1 MSIWA
6 QIQRSS
12 KPSTWSKANSYSNHV
27 FVLAQD
33 EVEWEVIVEDGKKEY
48 EVYLGIEDE
57 EWDCTCGAKNMPCV
71 HICAI
76 AIAKKNN
83 TLKREEDRTV
93 TKALGVRFVLL
104 SSDEG
109 LTLAAQTDEE
119 KPKRLTGNLFT
130 KDDIVLTD
138 DDRLFLSQMGSAV
151 GRVLYRTEVVQFLER
166 AISRK
171 EKIVLDGKNVFPSLE
186 QSGTL
191 AIVEDFHEGFRVRF
205 VRDPNVA
212 AVYGRSALL
221 YKANKKRRELRLIGT
236 NGMTHSQYN
245 AFVRGIVYEVDDVQ
259 RLVSKVIPELK
270 KRVPVD
276 VKTNR
281 LPKDEE
287 LTPYL
292 LIHVQQKS
300 QNLLVFPKIVYG
312 EPPIAEVIGE
322 SITFLS
328 NEVPIRN
335 IKKEQE
341 IIDKA
346 LNSLRIPIGMERV
359 FSAED
364 AVYHASALIQLLERN
379 PEWKVQ
385 GDALE
390 LFRVVEPL
398 EPTITVSGE
407 DLDIDFGDE
416 IDPEDVFDAWHA
428 NRTMVPLS
436 GGGWAPLPEDWLKNY
451 GHLVAD
457 LLSAK
462 KASKGQ
468 IPKYALFDLARLCEK
483 LDQNVPDL
491 GGLRMLVSNFSG
503 IQEASLPEDLNA
515 ELRSYQVVGVNWLSF
530 LKKMGIG
537 GILADDMGLGKT
549 IQTLCILEH
558 RSLVVVP
565 TSVLSN
571 WKNEAKRFRPSL
583 RVHIYHGTQRKYDKD
598 ADVILTSYAILRN
611 DLEKFQ
617 EEEWNVVVLDEA
629 QAIKN
634 PRSQTAQA
642 AFALRARFRVALT
655 GTPIENRLEE
665 LWSQMH
671 FLCPGFLSGIKNFRK
686 QYEVPIASGDN
697 GVAKRL
703 RDRIKPFVLRRLKKN
718 VAKELPPRTNM
729 TLFCALTD
737 EERALYDAVR
747 VSTYENMV
755 QALEEGRSFSVMSA
769 LEALLRMRQASC
781 HSGLLPGQSAPTS
794 SKVELL
800 VERLLELTAAGHK
813 ALVFSQWT
821 QFLNRIEPHLQSN
834 DISYVRLDGSTK
846 NRGEI
851 VDKFQSEEGPSIFL
865 ASLKAGGTGLNLTA
879 ADHVFLMDPW
889 WNPAVEEQAADRA
902 HRIGQEKPVNVY
914 RIVSEKTVE
923 EKVLKL
929 QDRKRQIA
937 DAALHNASQAASI
950 TKEELMSLL
959 E

>member
-1 MSIWA
+1 MSIWT
-6 QIQRSS
+6 QIQKSS
-12 KPSTWSKANSYSNHV
+12 TPKTWSKSQNYSNHV
-27 FVLAQD
+27 FLRFQD
-33 EVEWEVIVEDGKKEY
+33 EAELEAIVQDGKKEY
-48 EVYLGIEDE
+48 EVYIGIENE
-57 EWDCTCGAKNMPCV
+57 EWDCGCSAKRKPCV
-71 HICAI
+71 HICAV
-76 AIAKKNN
+76 AFAYQEKTFKQ
-83 TLKREEDRTV
+83 EEDLHV
-93 TKALGVRFVLL
+93 EEAVGIRFALL
-104 SSDEG
+104 SGTGG
-109 LTLAAQTDEE
+109 LTLIVETDEK
-119 KPKRLTGNLFT
+119 KPKRIVGNVFT
-130 KDDIVLTD
+130 KDNIQIGD
-138 DDRLFLSQMGSAV
+138 DERLFLNQMGSAV
-151 GRVLYRTEVVQFLER
+151 GRVLYRNELVRFLER
-166 AISRK
+166 AIDK
-171 EKIVLDGKNVFPSLE
+171 NQKVFLDGKKVFPSLE
-186 QSGTL
+186 QSGSV
-191 AIVEDFHEGFRVRF
+191 AIVEDQGDGFRVRLI
-205 VRDPNVA
+205 RDPNVA
-212 AVYGRSALL
+212 AVYGRTGLL
-221 YKANKKRRELRLIGT
+221 YKINKKSRELRLIGT
-236 NGMTHSQYN
+236 NGMTQSQYS
-245 AFVRGIVYEVDDVQ
+245 ALIRGITYEVDDVQ

-270 KRVPVD
+270 KRVHVD
-276 VKTNR
+276 VRTER
-281 LPKDEE
+281 LPKNEK

-300 QNLLVFPKIVYG
+300 QNLLVHPKIVYG
-312 EPPIAEVIGE
+312 EPPIAEVIGDTV
-322 SITFLS
+322 TFLS
-328 NEVPIRN
+328 KEVPIRN
-335 IKKEQE
+335 LQKEHE
-341 IIDKA
+341 IIDQA
-346 LNSLRIPIGMERV
+346 LNSLRIPIGMEKV

-364 AVYHASALIQLLERN
+364 AVYHAGMLVQALKRN
-379 PEWKVQ
+379 SDWKVQ

-390 LFRVVEPL
+390 KFRVVETL
-398 EPTITVSGE
+398 EVNVNVSGE
-407 DLDIDFGDE
+407 SLDIDFGE
-416 IDPEDVFDAWHA
+416 EVNPEDVFDAWHA

-436 GGGWAPLPEDWLKNY
+436 GGGWAPLPENWLKNY

-462 KASKGQ
+462 RASRGT

-483 LDQNVPDL
+483 LDQDVPDL
-491 GGLRMLVSNFSG
+491 GGLRMLVSDFSG
-503 IQEASLPEDLNA
+503 IQEAALPEDLNA
-515 ELRSYQVVGVNWLSF
+515 DLRGYQVVGVNWLSF

-571 WKNEAKRFRPSL
+571 WKKEAARFRPKL
-583 RVHIYHGTQRKYDKD
+583 RVHIYHGTQRKYDTE

-611 DLEKFQ
+611 DLSKFQ

-642 AFALRARFRVALT
+642 AFALNARFRVALT

-686 QYEVPIASGDN
+686 QYEVPIANGDN

-729 TLFCALTD
+729 TLFCTLTE

-755 QALEEGRSFSVMSA
+755 QAIEEGRTFSVMSA

-781 HSGLLPGQSAPTS
+781 HSGLLPGQTAPSS
-794 SKVELL
+794 SKVNLL
-800 VERLLELTAAGHK
+800 IERLLELTAAGHK

-821 QFLNRIEPHLQSN
+821 QFLNRIEPHLKEKN
-834 DISYVRLDGSTK
+834 ISYVRLDGSTK
-846 NRGEI
+846 NRGDI
-851 VDKFQSEEGPSIFL
+851 VDRFQAEDGPSIFL

-902 HRIGQEKPVNVY
+902 HRIGQDKPVNVY

-929 QDRKRQIA
+929 QDKKRRIA

-950 TKEELMSLL
+950 TKNELMSLL